1 MGSCMII
8 IIDAYNVLKQ
18 QMNNLQI
25 SDAQRERFIK
35 LCGKY
40 GKEKGHKMV
49 VVFDAG
55 PYDMVTQFREH
66 DAYVVYS
73 GYKETADSYI
83 KRYLKNHKE
92 YDVLL
97 ISSDSDIA
105 RTASRLGIPSMDSEY
120 FYQIMHQEMDYRSD
134 HSVQKKAPPIKITK
148 RTNEELDALMHEAS
162 EVVPTKS
169 ADVLNEMKTEKQKL
183 SKHDRQ
189 MLKKIKKL

>member
-1 MGSCMII
+1 MII
-8 IIDAYNVLKQ
+8 VIDAYNVLKQ
-18 QMNNLQI
+18 QVDNLQV

-40 GKEKGHKMV
+40 GKAKGHKMV

-55 PYDMVTQFREH
+55 PYDMTTQMRQH

-73 GYKETADSYI
+73 GYKETADTYI
-83 KRYLKNHKE
+83 KHYLRQHKE

-97 ISSDSDIA
+97 VSSDSDIA
-105 RTASRLGIPSMDSEY
+105 RTASHLGIPSIDSDY
-120 FYQIMHQEMDYRSD
+120 FYEIMQQDMRNSLDATAAKNT
-134 HSVQKKAPPIKITK
+134 QPIKLTK
-148 RTNEELDALMHEAS
+148 RKNEELDALMHEAS

-169 ADVLNEMKTEKQKL
+169 ADVLNDLQPDTKKMSKQ
-183 SKHDRQ
+183 DRQ